1 VSARGAGLV
10 YRGSL
15 EDMHGARVV
24 WMRDCKCR
32 QCIFLAG
39 LGRPLGRVWVGVVDA
54 MGFPDEMHHA
64 RPESFVEADAG

>member
-15 EDMHGARVV
+15 EAMQGTVVV
-24 WMRDCKCR
+24 WMKDCKCL
-32 QCIFLAG
+32 QCKYLTG
-39 LGRPLGRVWVGVVDA
+39 QGRPLGRVWVEVVDA

-64 RPESFVEADAG
+64 RPESFVAE